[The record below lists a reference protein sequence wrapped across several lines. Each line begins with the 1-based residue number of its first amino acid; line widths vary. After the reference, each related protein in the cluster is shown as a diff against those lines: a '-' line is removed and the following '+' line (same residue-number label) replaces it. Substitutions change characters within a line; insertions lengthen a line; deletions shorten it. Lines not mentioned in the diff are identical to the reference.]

1 MKRSHLFTILT
12 VVTALCTGAAI
23 LRFFVAGGSLA
34 TSAIEGNERAAIEAL
49 DAVKTLETLW
59 KEGDADGNGKA
70 DWWTADWSGFRRVL
84 AKNGK
89 PVAMMSGS
97 LAAADAAPLPPSAG
111 LAPELPR
118 APHLGYWFR
127 ALKVEGAYGFE
138 AHPAE
143 PGKTGRRTFLV
154 GEDGRVWAKES
165 AGEIAEWPPGGESGL
180 RAAGWVHAK

>member
-1 MKRSHLFTILT
+1 MKKSAL
-12 VVTALCTGAAI
+12 VTGLAVLAALCTGAAI

-59 KEGDADGNGKA
+59 KEGDADGNGKS
-70 DWWTADWSGFRRVL
+70 DWWTGDWSGFRRVL

-89 PVAMMSGS
+89 PVGMMSGS

-127 ALKVEGAYGFE
+127 ALRVEGGWAFE

-143 PGKTGRRTFLV
+143 PGKSGRRTFLV
-154 GEDGRVWAKES
+154 RDDGRVWAKDG
-165 AGEIAEWPPGGESGL
+165 AGEILAWPASDESGM
-180 RAAGWVHAK
+180 RAAGWVLAK